1 MISSAIAL
9 LGALAC
15 EGCTFFVMDDY
26 DFSEPPR
33 STKVI
38 YSPSAAMQLAAP
50 APLGVLSYQPV
61 QPPQL
66 SPHERIDL
74 VENILLDYGVAI
86 PERRGFGS
94 TTIGDPVYLT
104 GSDDEPGLTLS
115 SALRFNPIEDTS
127 WSSNSVLTIV
137 NGRLNA
143 QRLSGP
149 NYSREAVNAEL
160 SFSAPSE
167 FTGLSFDIGVVPR
180 ASLAS
185 EGDFSVRRIGA
196 EFRLGQDIDQR
207 GNNLGLPSW
216 YIFAGADGEAVIF
229 NNNTGQLGLNLG
241 VVDGLQLRDQVTV
254 GDIQA
259 GLNVRHFGTN
269 FAFSYIRREV
279 EYELGADRT
288 QRDEDFG
295 GITLSWRR

>member
-1 MISSAIAL
+1 MIVSTIGI
-9 LGALAC
+9 LGAMAC

-26 DFSEPPR
+26 DFTQPPR
-33 STKVI
+33 TGQIVH
-38 YSPSAAMQLAAP
+38 SPSSAMLLAAP
-50 APLGVLSYQPV
+50 GPLGTVTYQPV
-61 QPPQL
+61 TPPPL

-74 VENILLDYGVAI
+74 VENILIDYGVVI
-86 PERRGFGS
+86 PERPAIGS
-94 TTIGDPVYLT
+94 TAIGETLYLT
-104 GSDDEPGLTLS
+104 GSAKDPGLTFS
-115 SALRFNPIEDTS
+115 SAIRFNPIENTD
-127 WSSNSVLTIV
+127 WSSNSVLRII

-149 NYSREAVNAEL
+149 NYQREAVNAEL
-160 SFSAPSE
+160 AFSAPSE
-167 FTGLSFDIGVVPR
+167 FTGLNFDIGVVPR
-180 ASLAS
+180 ASVAS

-196 EFRLGQDIDQR
+196 EFRVGQDIDQR
-207 GNNLGLPSW
+207 GSALGLPSW
-216 YIFAGADGEAVIF
+216 YIFAGADGEALIF
-229 NNNTGQLGLNLG
+229 NNNTGQLGFNLG

-295 GITLSWRR
+295 GLTISWRR